1 MAVGH
6 AWQGGV
12 WRGTCMLGGMRGRRD
27 GHYSGRYTSYLNAFL
42 LNLYLE
48 RIGKPKQGFSL
59 CNLIT
64 AVIYRARLQTR
75 ILT

>member
-1 MAVGH
+1 MHGR
-6 AWQGGV
+6 GGMH
-12 WRGTCMLGGMRGRRD
+12 GGGGMRGRRD
-27 GHYSGRYTSYLNAFL
+27 GHCSGRYASYLNAFL

-48 RIGKPKQGFSL
+48 RMGKPKQGFSL

-75 ILT
+75 VLT